1 MECISDEQASKLKQ
15 YVRNGGTLY
24 ITGEA
29 GITRHTVSPAITP
42 AFEELRSIEATK
54 LAAATDAVETIS
66 GKGRIF
72 FAQNGTD

>member
-29 GITRHTVSPAITP
+29 VHYTSYGEPRITP
-42 AFEELRSIEATK
+42 AFEELRV
-54 LAAATDAVETIS
+54 LRHETGS
-66 GKGRIF
+66 C
-72 FAQNGTD
+72 D